1 MRRHLRIQRIQ
12 RHDHRRDQ
20 TDQRILIFSLW
31 YRFGNSHA
39 NVCFGRRNVSNPAS
53 WLSPWCSIHTLLMSP
68 RGSSFPE
75 NAMPRVALVV
85 DDSMLIRHT
94 VCRFLEERGFSVESA
109 SNGQEALETLKRIRP
124 DIIITDMQM
133 PKMNGGEFITALK
146 AHPVTANI
154 PVVIVA
160 GRQSGFDESEKRA
173 QFAIFKDID
182 IETQLAKALE
192 TILNAPAVKGQASGK

>member
-1 MRRHLRIQRIQ
+1 
-12 RHDHRRDQ
+12 
-20 TDQRILIFSLW
+20 
-31 YRFGNSHA
+31 
-39 NVCFGRRNVSNPAS
+39 
-53 WLSPWCSIHTLLMSP
+53 
-68 RGSSFPE
+68 
-75 NAMPRVALVV
+75 MPRVALVV

-109 SNGQEALETLKRIRP
+109 TNGQEALEALKRVRP

-146 AHPVTANI
+146 SQPATANI

-192 TILNAPAVKGQASGK
+192 TLLSSPAVKGQASGK